1 MSWAG
6 DEGGMWGRQV
16 DRLVGL
22 EGGSVERS
30 RCLEG
35 EERCQGQT
43 SREGHS
49 VWNGELGTY
58 IWVQSQDGWLGGS
71 SWPRQILPNRE
82 VWEHRLPE
90 HSKR

>member
-1 MSWAG
+1 MGKAG
-6 DEGGMWGRQV
+6 GPACRAGGRVSGEKQMF
-16 DRLVGL
+16 
-22 EGGSVERS
+22 GGSGAVP
-30 RCLEG
+30 G
-35 EERCQGQT
+35 TDVQGQT

-58 IWVQSQDGWLGGS
+58 IWAQSQDGWLGGS